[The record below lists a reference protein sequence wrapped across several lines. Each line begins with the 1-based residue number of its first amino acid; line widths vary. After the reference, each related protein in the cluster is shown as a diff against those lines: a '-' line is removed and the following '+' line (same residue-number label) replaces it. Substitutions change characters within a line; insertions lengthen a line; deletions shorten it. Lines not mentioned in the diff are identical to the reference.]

1 MDLYV
6 FRHTLCRY
14 IASISIRILFPCII
28 HINRNGFLF
37 CDILFLLNG
46 YLIITIGIILSIF
59 KIFIKKYGDSNHFS
73 NFIINDLITLDYS
86 YCLLLFALLN
96 IKLIYLNNCEV
107 LEPIFLKILKTFNN
121 TTFYLTKS
129 IADLTSNLGVKYE

>member
-1 MDLYV
+1 
-6 FRHTLCRY
+6 
-14 IASISIRILFPCII
+14 
-28 HINRNGFLF
+28 
-37 CDILFLLNG
+37 
-46 YLIITIGIILSIF
+46 LIITIGIILSIF

-96 IKLIYLNNCEV
+96 IKLIYLNNCEI
-107 LEPIFLKILKTFNN
+107 LEPIFLKILKAFNN